1 MGYQK
6 TEGAKWGQAAH
17 KVTAKLETVVDK
29 ALTDN
34 AARGFSAPTGATL
47 ETILQASREAQGI
60 LLEEN
65 AKIYDDQ
72 RKVIFEQE
80 EFYIKIIVQ
89 VAKLAMEEYRE
100 RIINVLAIEQAEA
113 EAERDRGRADV
124 ERMNAET
131 DLRQASIIHGRAEM
145 EQQIT
150 GFKSALNRAEAES
163 LTYEKAL
170 VRAQLQTAEKKLEI
184 IASIYEILA
193 AEKLVLVA
201 ENQRAAALERV
212 LAAKQMVAEIKQEM
226 IPFYK
231 EKAEASLLLAS
242 AIEKDTV
249 AREQIENLGFDRL
262 RLKVAQEDLEHR
274 ERLLTEELEVARQA
288 VVRADSTIQIARANR
303 HRLLL
308 EYQNLILMGETTDDS
323 MNGEDQTRQLGILHE
338 KHILDT
344 MKTVDETMHTVV
356 SGAIRKRF
364 ESDYYKKQK
373 ESLTKEIANILSN
386 ITGQANSKA
395 ETVKASATT
404 STESNIIST
413 ITRRILKG

>member
-1 MGYQK
+1 MLRD
-6 TEGAKWGQAAH
+6 ESAKWSQVVH
-17 KVTAKLETVVDK
+17 KTVGKLEGVIDK
-29 ALTDN
+29 ALADN
-34 AARGFSAPTGATL
+34 AARGFSEPTGPTL
-47 ETILQASREAQGI
+47 ESVLKVAQEAQGT
-60 LLEEN
+60 LTEEN
-65 AKIYDDQ
+65 AKIYDEQ
-72 RKVIFEQE
+72 RKVIFEQQ
-80 EFYIKIIVQ
+80 EFYMKIIVQ

-100 RIINVLAIEQAEA
+100 RIMNALAIEQAEA

-145 EQQIT
+145 ERQIT
-150 GFKSALNRAEAES
+150 VFKSALNRAEEES

-170 VRAQLQTAEKKLEI
+170 VQAQLQTAEKKLEI
-184 IASIYEILA
+184 IASIYEVLA

-201 ENQRAAALERV
+201 ENQRAVALGRV

-231 EKAEASLLLAS
+231 EKAAASLLLAS

-249 AREQIENLGFDRL
+249 VREQIENLGFDRL
-262 RLKVAQEDLEHR
+262 KLKVAQDDLEHR
-274 ERLLTEELEVARQA
+274 ERLLTEELEVAKQT

-308 EYQNLILMGETTDDS
+308 EYQNLILMGESATDLS
-323 MNGEDQTRQLGILHE
+323 GEDQARQLGVLYE

-344 MKTVDETMHTVV
+344 MKTVDETMHSVV
-356 SGAIRKRF
+356 SGAIRKRY
-364 ESDYYKKQK
+364 EADYYKKQK
-373 ESLTKEIANILSN
+373 EALTEEIANILSN

-395 ETVKASATT
+395 ATVKASAKTFT
-404 STESNIIST
+404 DSNIISA